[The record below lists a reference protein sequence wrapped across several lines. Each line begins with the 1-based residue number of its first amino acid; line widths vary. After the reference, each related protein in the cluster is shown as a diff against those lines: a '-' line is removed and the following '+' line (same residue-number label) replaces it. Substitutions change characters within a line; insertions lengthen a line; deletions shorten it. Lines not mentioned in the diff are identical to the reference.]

1 MIANAICNDDLYHL
15 KLIFESKSSDLV
27 MPLCN
32 ALVMGHEAAC
42 LLNVLQAVSTLMNL
56 DD

>member
-1 MIANAICNDDLYHL
+1 
-15 KLIFESKSSDLV
+15 
-27 MPLCN
+27 
-32 ALVMGHEAAC
+32 MGHEAAC